1 MTRMMD
7 SSMIEWIS
15 GVATTRK
22 LNLGGTT
29 EALVRKRDV
38 NRSALGRCAC
48 GPSVEWAELLRDGLR
63 FFRNQI
69 PFDDV

>member
-7 SSMIEWIS
+7 ASTIEWIS
-15 GVATTRK
+15 RAAATRK

-29 EALVRKRDV
+29 EAFVRKRDV
-38 NRSALGRCAC
+38 NWSALGRCAC
-48 GPSVEWAELLRDGLR
+48 GPSVERVELLRRGLR